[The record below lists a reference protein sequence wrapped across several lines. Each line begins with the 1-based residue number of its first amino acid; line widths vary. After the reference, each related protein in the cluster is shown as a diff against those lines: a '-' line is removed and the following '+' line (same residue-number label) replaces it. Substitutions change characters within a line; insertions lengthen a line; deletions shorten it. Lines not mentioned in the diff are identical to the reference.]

1 VARER
6 GAVRGYVERIADVL
20 YDYRNALRK
29 SAQFTVLEA
38 LFDRLP
44 DVVFFVKDR
53 SGRYVVVNETLR
65 IRCGVAHKRAL
76 LGRRADEVFPPPLGG
91 AYAAQDRLVAASGT
105 AIEDRL
111 ELHLYPDGHRGW
123 CLTYKRP
130 LRKKGGPVTFVVG
143 LSRDL
148 HLPDEGHPEY
158 RQLAAAV
165 EVIRDHYDEPLR
177 IEQLAREADLSVDR
191 FERLVRRVFH
201 LTPRQLLTKTRVDA
215 ASRLLANGT
224 DTVADVAQA
233 CGYSDHSAFTRQ
245 FRAVAGMTPSAF
257 RRAAAARG
265 PARREPAGG

>member
-1 VARER
+1 
-6 GAVRGYVERIADVL
+6 
-20 YDYRNALRK
+20 LRK

-65 IRCGVAHKRAL
+65 IRCGVPHKRAL
-76 LGRRADEVFPPPLGG
+76 LGRRADEVFEPPLGA

-130 LRKKGGPVTFVVG
+130 LRKKGGGAVAFVVG

-158 RQLAAAV
+158 RQLASAV
-165 EVIRDHYDEPLR
+165 EAIRDHYDEPLR

-201 LTPRQLLTKTRVDA
+201 LTPRQLLTKTRVEA
-215 ASRLLANGT
+215 ASRMLASGM
-224 DTVADVAQA
+224 DTIADVAQA

-257 RRAAAARG
+257 RRAAAPRA
-265 PARREPAGG
+265 PARRERAGR

>member
-1 VARER
+1 LR
-6 GAVRGYVERIADVL
+6 GARASCIIAPDTV
-20 YDYRNALRK
+20 RK
-29 SAQFTVLEA
+29 SAQFTLLEA

-65 IRCGVAHKRAL
+65 IRCGVPHKRAL
-76 LGRRADEVFPPPLGG
+76 RGRRADEVFPRPLGG
-91 AYAAQDRLVAASGT
+91 AYAEQDRVVAATGT

-111 ELHLYPDGHRGW
+111 ELHLYPDGRRGW

-130 LRKKGGPVTFVVG
+130 LRKKGGAVAFVVG

-165 EVIRDHYDEPLR
+165 EAIRSHYDEPLR
-177 IEQLAREADLSVDR
+177 IEQLAHEADLSVDR

-201 LTPRQLLTKTRVDA
+201 LTPRQLLTKTRVEA
-215 ASRLLANGT
+215 ASRMLAAGN
-224 DTVADVAQA
+224 DTIADVALA

-257 RRAAAARG
+257 RRAAASRA
-265 PARREPAGG
+265 PARRR